1 MSLIK
6 LGLNRLSVPD
16 KIQFGRQIVKALTAN
31 PNFPEPPSP
40 ALAEVTAD
48 SDALQ
53 TAYNDAKAARA
64 AAKAKTTEQDDKAA
78 ELDWTLTQLAAW
90 VEKESDGDKA
100 KIESAGFS
108 VRSVP
113 TPIGELPPPEDV
125 QVLPSDHAGTADVRW
140 KSVRGA
146 RAYVIERTP
155 EGPEPHWTVIGNSTK
170 KQATLNSMVS
180 GTKYW
185 FRVAAIGAA
194 GQSAWSDPVPLFA
207 P

>member
-6 LGLNRLSVPD
+6 LGLNRLSVAD
-16 KIQFGRQIVKALTAN
+16 KIQFGRQIVQAMTAN
-31 PNFPEPPSP
+31 PNFPVPTPS
-40 ALAEVTAD
+40 LASLADESNTLETAH
-48 SDALQ
+48 
-53 TAYNDAKAARA
+53 NEAKAARA
-64 AAKAKTTEQDDKAA
+64 AAKAKTTVQDDAAA
-78 ELDWTLTQLAAW
+78 ELDWTLTQLAAY
-90 VEKESDGDKA
+90 VEMASDGDKA

-108 VRSVP
+108 VRNVP
-113 TPIGELPPPEDV
+113 TPIGELPPPTDV

-140 KSVRGA
+140 QPVRGA

-194 GQSAWSDPVPLFA
+194 GQSAYSDPVPLFA